1 VCLGVAFFLLE
12 LTNPVLWSIPMDIA
26 PNHAGTAS
34 GLMNTGFGVAGIVSP
49 LVFGFLIDV
58 TGSFVAS
65 FALSAA
71 LLVVGGLAAL
81 WIDPTKR
88 LPDVAGASASVA

>member
-1 VCLGVAFFLLE
+1 
-12 LTNPVLWSIPMDIA
+12 
-26 PNHAGTAS
+26 
-34 GLMNTGFGVAGIVSP
+34 
-49 LVFGFLIDV
+49 
-58 TGSFVAS
+58 VAS